1 MANINP
7 PPPLEEKKT
16 GLRATTTISKALIIE
31 EVKEDSDQEDDIAKR
46 MKELNVVD
54 DTKNNAFKNRKSASG
69 SILAKVSRKVSVAK

>member
-1 MANINP
+1 MTITASDYIVMSMLRLQEKVMANINP
-7 PPPLEEKKT
+7 PPPLEEKKA

-54 DTKNNAFKNRKSASG
+54 DSKNNAF
-69 SILAKVSRKVSVAK
+69 